1 MIKKISV
8 LFFAALTVF
17 SFSNTNVH
25 AADTDISGPSVIH
38 KEKNQVFTI
47 GQLLQMYDQDVFIET
62 DGYTGYGNVPGEY
75 TIVLTQGFNTKNITI
90 IVVEDWNNLERS
102 NDVLYVADYKDIY
115 VANNRILSLYE
126 IIYYI
131 YDMTNYVETDY
142 QFRYEE
148 LIDEYH
154 YSFDDGIIPEG
165 SYEFT
170 FRLTYY
176 SGLQATYSTMIHTVE
191 IQELAGIVLEP
202 PPSTVDK
209 VMSAAPWILV
219 TIAVGY
225 ILTHTKIFKKKR
237 GFNI

>member
-1 MIKKISV
+1 MIRKISV
-8 LFFAALTVF
+8 LIIAALTVF
-17 SFSNTNVH
+17 SFSNTKVY

-38 KEKNQVFTI
+38 KEENQVFTI
-47 GQLLQMYDQDVFIET
+47 GQLLKMYDQDVFIET

-75 TIVLTQGFNTKNITI
+75 TIVLIQGFNTKNVTI
-90 IVVEDWNNLERS
+90 IVVEAWSNLVRS

-115 VANNRILSLYE
+115 VSNNRMLSLYE

-131 YDMTNYVETDY
+131 YDVTGYVETDY

-176 SGLQATYSTMIHTVE
+176 SGLQSTYTTMIHTVE
-191 IQELAGIVLEP
+191 IQELSGIVLEP
-202 PPSTVDK
+202 PPSSMDK
-209 VMSAAPWILV
+209 IMSVVPWGLGIGGIV
-219 TIAVGY
+219 Y
-225 ILTHTKIFKKKR
+225 FLTHRKKKR
-237 GFNI
+237 GY